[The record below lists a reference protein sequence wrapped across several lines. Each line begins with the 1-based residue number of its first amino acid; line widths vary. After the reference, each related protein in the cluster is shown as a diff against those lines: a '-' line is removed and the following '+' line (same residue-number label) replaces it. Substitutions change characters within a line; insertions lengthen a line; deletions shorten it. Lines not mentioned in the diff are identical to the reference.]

1 MIKNNRLRFFWHCY
15 VEHYF
20 IYELDIF
27 IYELDL
33 VLVQLILKRNILGL
47 YYKEFDS

>member
-1 MIKNNRLRFFWHCY
+1 LASLCGA
-15 VEHYF
+15 
-20 IYELDIF
+20 LF

-47 YYKEFDS
+47 YYKDIDS

>member
-1 MIKNNRLRFFWHCY
+1 MWSTI
-15 VEHYF
+15 F

-27 IYELDL
+27 IYDLDL

-47 YYKEFDS
+47 YYKDIDSK